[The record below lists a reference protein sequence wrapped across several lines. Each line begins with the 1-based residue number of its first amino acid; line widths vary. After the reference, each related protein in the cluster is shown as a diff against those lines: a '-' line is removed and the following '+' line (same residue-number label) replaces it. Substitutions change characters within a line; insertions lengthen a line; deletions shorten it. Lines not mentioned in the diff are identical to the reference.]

1 MANGIA
7 SGVEDF
13 LGLDTTA
20 GTAELEQAI
29 AALQAV
35 NVPSIAQLT
44 LPELQKYVQAGV
56 LTPQQYQAISADPN
70 AYQSIASQADQSGVN
85 AQKSALQELGGIV
98 QAGGSTPINQAN
110 LLNNVNQTNQAM
122 QAARGGIEENAQQ
135 RGVAGGGLE
144 FISKLMNEQSNAQ
157 NANTGAVNAAADNA
171 RLALQAMTQQGQLGG
186 QMQGQA
192 NQQAQAQAQAAQ
204 QIAEYNS
211 QLQSA
216 ANQYNTQNANAAQ
229 EANLGVAQGVS
240 DKNVGNQNYRTQYNA
255 GLPQQQ
261 YQDQMQKAQG
271 IAGAYGN
278 LGNLKQ
284 QQAAGQNQFIGGL
297 IGAGATLGGDYLMGQ
312 GMGAMKSGALPKGSG
327 YGSGPS
333 AASYD
338 TQADMRR
345 QTLGYAHGGEVQCY
359 AQGGEV
365 HDHQLCM
372 KAGGPVPGE
381 DAPMPGDDTANDTVP
396 AMLSPHEIV
405 LPRSVTQS
413 PDAPQQAAQ
422 FVGGIKGQPA
432 PLDFSAILKQL
443 EDNGLELRITSRGQ

>member
-1 MANGIA
+1 MANGIS
-7 SGVEDF
+7 SGIQNI

-20 GTAELEQAI
+20 GTDELQQAI

-70 AYQSIASQADQSGVN
+70 TYQSIASQADQSGTN

-144 FISKLMNEQSNAQ
+144 FINKLMNEQSSAQ
-157 NANTGAVNAAADNA
+157 NANSGAVNAAADNA

-229 EANLGVAQGVS
+229 ASNLEQAQNVS
-240 DKNVGNQNYRTQYNA
+240 NQNVGNQNYRAQYNA
-255 GLPQQQ
+255 GLPKQE
-261 YQDQMQKAQG
+261 YEMQMGKAG
-271 IAGAYGN
+271 KLADAYGN
-278 LGNLKQ
+278 MGKLKQ
-284 QQAAGQNQFIGGL
+284 DQAAGQNQFMGGL
-297 IGAGATLGGDYLMGQ
+297 LDTAANIYTGGAYGAV
-312 GMGAMKSGALPKGSG
+312 KSGAKTYGGKNGPDPK
-327 YGSGPS
+327 
-333 AASYD
+333 YD
-338 TQADMRR
+338 TNQYSP
-345 QTLGYAHGGEVQCY
+345 LGYAHGGEVQCY

-372 KAGGPVPGE
+372 KAGGPVPGD

-432 PLDFSAILKQL
+432 PLDFSAILRQL
-443 EDNGLELRITSRGQ
+443 EENGLELRITSRGQ